1 MPHGIF
7 LDFAHAIAHTP
18 QNIDMLDVLAGVS
31 EDRMIE
37 CHGHFR
43 TASCTRCKRPY
54 NGVDCKRVF
63 VEEKRAP
70 TCNHCRGYVKPD
82 IVFFGESLPPRYH
95 RLVRQDTK
103 KADLLLVMGTCELSL
118 SVALF
123 CTGGDPP
130 PHGSLVSVI
139 FSFFFAALMVSPVNM
154 IPDMVTKSCR
164 RVLLNRELVGTFTRS
179 NGPRTRS
186 KQHDTSAQRDI
197 FHGGDCDESVRTLC
211 AILGWENELD
221 ELNSSTRL
229 GG

>member
-7 LDFAHAIAHTP
+7 LDYAHTIARTP

-54 NGVDCKRVF
+54 NGVDCKRII

-70 TCNHCRGYVKPD
+70 TCTHCRGYVKPD
-82 IVFFGESLPPRYH
+82 IVFFGENLPPRFH

-118 SVALF
+118 LVVYFLW
-123 CTGGDPP
+123 GGLIRRLMD
-130 PHGSLVSVI
+130 LLYI
-139 FSFFFAALMVSPVNM
+139 IFFSFFF
-154 IPDMVTKSCR
+154 
-164 RVLLNRELVGTFTRS
+164 
-179 NGPRTRS
+179 
-186 KQHDTSAQRDI
+186 
-197 FHGGDCDESVRTLC
+197 
-211 AILGWENELD
+211 
-221 ELNSSTRL
+221 SS
-229 GG
+229 